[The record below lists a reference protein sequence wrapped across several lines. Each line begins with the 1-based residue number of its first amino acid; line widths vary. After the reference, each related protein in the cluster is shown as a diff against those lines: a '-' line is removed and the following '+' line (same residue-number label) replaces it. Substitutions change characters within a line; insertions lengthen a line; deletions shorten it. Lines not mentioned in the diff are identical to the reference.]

1 MKRSIRSNDAPPPGG
16 FYSQAVAAGPFIFL
30 SGQLPMD
37 TDGNL
42 VGESPAE
49 QTRRALGNIEAVLEE
64 AGAGLDH
71 LVSVT
76 VYVSDIAIWDEV
88 NAEYREFLADVSTPP
103 ARAVVPSGELHHGAL
118 VEIAAT
124 AYFPG

>member
-1 MKRSIRSNDAPPPGG
+1 MKRSIRSGAAPSPGG

-37 TDGNL
+37 TRGKL
-42 VGESPAE
+42 VGQSPAE
-49 QTRRALGNIEAVLEE
+49 QTRQALGNIEAVLSE

-88 NAEYREFLADVSTPP
+88 NRAYREFLADVETPP

-124 AYFPG
+124 AYCPG